1 LCVNVA
7 YPLFAGVCLLEEEWG
22 ILCMSD
28 RRRAGLRSE
37 AQQRGGV
44 GKKCSECRK
53 YSRNTFYCS
62 KDHKVL
68 DKDREACA
76 SFAPRV
82 AHMGKTRKF

>member
-1 LCVNVA
+1 
-7 YPLFAGVCLLEEEWG
+7 
-22 ILCMSD
+22 MSD
-28 RRRAGLRSE
+28 RRRARSRPE
-37 AQQRGGV
+37 VQRGGL

-82 AHMGKTRKF
+82 AHMGKTKKF